1 MFNIPEKQLD
11 HELEINTLQNT
22 LKCTL
27 MKTSHDN
34 VVVKLSKVDAMISK
48 IRHSVDI
55 QVLKLVC
62 HVICESCSF
71 DASLIYHKLKN
82 FLFYKKISQD
92 NVFIYR
98 NAPTDPL
105 SKNLATK

>member
-22 LKCTL
+22 LKCIL

-55 QVLKLVC
+55 
-62 HVICESCSF
+62 
-71 DASLIYHKLKN
+71 
-82 FLFYKKISQD
+82 
-92 NVFIYR
+92 
-98 NAPTDPL
+98 
-105 SKNLATK
+105 